1 MQVVD
6 HLFPRLLRHKLRETR
21 DRFVEP
27 FCKEHG
33 LVYDEMNFISGNG
46 KVVSR
51 LEEIATQVR
60 VLCCV
65 AQAQAEGKL

>member
-1 MQVVD
+1 MQVAH
-6 HLFPRLLRHKLRETR
+6 HLFPRLPRHNLRETR

-60 VLCCV
+60 VLCRG
-65 AQAQAEGKL
+65 ADASGDG